1 MEKKIKL
8 GIIGIGNMGK
18 GHSKNITDKK
28 LCPSVELAAIADID
42 PKQLEWAKENLPES
56 VKHFSNAEEMLDSGL
71 IDACLIAVPHYEH
84 PHYAKEC
91 FKRGI
96 HVMTEKPAGV
106 YTSQVREMN
115 EAAKASGVKF
125 AIMFNQRTD
134 PLYKK
139 AHDMIANGE
148 LGGLKR
154 MVWIITNWYRTQ
166 AYYDSGTWRGTW
178 NGEGG
183 GVLLNQAPHN
193 LDLWQWICGMPKSIY
208 ANCTVGKYHN
218 VGVEDD
224 VTINAEYENGMSAT
238 FITTTGET
246 PGTNRLEIS
255 GELGK
260 IVIEEGK
267 LRFWKLDKNEREIC
281 FTEKDGFYSSTP
293 EYSEFSEP
301 ILPGHP
307 MVLENF
313 ARSILY
319 GDELIARGEEGI
331 NSLTLSN
338 AAYLSTWEGR
348 KIELPLDE
356 TAFEKYLDELRAN
369 EKPSNKQI
377 IPEKDEDKC
386 EQRWQVRR

>member
-1 MEKKIKL
+1 MKKKIKL

-18 GHSKNITDKK
+18 GHSKNIIDGK
-28 LCPSVELAAIADID
+28 CPSVELAAIADVD
-42 PKQLEWAKENLPES
+42 GAKLEWARENLPES
-56 VKHFSNAEEMLDSGL
+56 VAHFDNAMAMLDSGL

-84 PHYAKEC
+84 PLYAKEC

-115 EAAKASGVKF
+115 EAAKKANVKF

-134 PLYKK
+134 PLYAR
-139 AHDMIANGE
+139 AHEIVKSGE
-148 LGGLKR
+148 LGNLKR

-193 LDLWQWICGMPKSIY
+193 LDLWQWICGMPKSIT
-208 ANCTVGKYHN
+208 ANCTIGKYHDI
-218 VGVEDD
+218 GVEDD
-224 VTINAEYENGMSAT
+224 VTIQAEYENGMSAT

-260 IVIEEGK
+260 LVVEEGK
-267 LRFWKLDKNEREIC
+267 LRYWKLDRNERDIC
-281 FTEKDGFYSSTP
+281 ANEQNGFYSSTP
-293 EYSEFSEP
+293 EYSEYVEEVV
-301 ILPGHP
+301 PGHP
-307 MVLENF
+307 KVLENF
-313 ARSILY
+313 AQAILN
-319 GDELIARGEEGI
+319 GAELIAPGEEGI
-331 NSLTLSN
+331 NSLTISN
-338 AAYLSTWEGR
+338 AAYLSTWEGK
-348 KIELPLDE
+348 KITLPIDE
-356 TAFEKYLDELRAN
+356 AAFEKHLDELRKHEDARKKGTSHK
-369 EKPSNKQI
+369 ED
-377 IPEKDEDKC
+377 DESC
-386 EQRWQVRR
+386 AERWKVRW